1 MKLKKSYRNLE
12 NSIRI
17 YFFCKKWGL
26 QKIKYSRRKVRLSL
40 NSENELRDKPF
51 DRSWLYTLDTSI
63 NKLNTFVDLSKYSL
77 VDIGS
82 GDGLICIYVSCRFS
96 FDRVIG
102 IEKDEKLF
110 QLSSRNRINFFNV
123 FPERAKSIS
132 FQNIDFFSYQTTNSP
147 SIYFAFNPVSSK
159 LMLRWIEQQSN
170 RLRHSY
176 MIWTNDKVLTNQD
189 FFSNLTI
196 FRNPKNYWRILDL
209 SRVK

>member
-1 MKLKKSYRNLE
+1 MIFKKSYRNLE
-12 NSIRI
+12 NLIRV
-17 YFFCKKWGL
+17 YFFCKRFGL
-26 QKIKYSRRKVRLSL
+26 QKIKYSRRKVRLALSH
-40 NSENELRDKPF
+40 ENELRDKPF

-63 NKLNTFVDLSKYSL
+63 NKLSTFADLSNYSL
-77 VDIGS
+77 IDIGS

-110 QLSSRNRINFFNV
+110 ELSSRNRISFLDV
-123 FPERAKSIS
+123 VPEHAKSIS
-132 FQNIDFFSYQTTNSP
+132 FQNIDFFSYQTADSP
-147 SIYFAFNPVSSK
+147 SVYFAFNPVSSK
-159 LMLRWIEQQSN
+159 LMLRWIERQSN
-170 RLRHSY
+170 LLKDSY

-196 FRNPKNYWRILDL
+196 FRDSTNYWRILDL